1 MINNI
6 TNLSVVT
13 PAEDPKVNDNINQ
26 VFSNYFA
33 DRSIISIGSFVRK
46 VNSILMDLCDVTGGL
61 WAVML
66 KYETKGEKFKFI
78 IRNIDYSISY
88 DITCALAAGV
98 NYASSMAIV
107 NQSFNRDKIAK
118 HPVSYLRA
126 KIITN
131 HYDYIFEKKLLTDE
145 DIAVWMMHTAYV
157 PWYKRLFCRC
167 ILKERVV
174 KDIKV
179 EDYKL

>member
-1 MINNI
+1 MINSI

-13 PAEDPKVNDNINQ
+13 PAEDPGVNDDINQ
-26 VFSNYFA
+26 VFINYFS
-33 DRSIISIGSFVRK
+33 DRPVISIGSFVRK
-46 VNSILMDLCDVTGGL
+46 VNNILMDLCDVASGL
-61 WAVML
+61 WVIIL

-78 IRNIDYSISY
+78 IRNIDQCISY

-98 NYASSMAIV
+98 NYASSMSII

-126 KIITN
+126 KITTN
-131 HYDYIFEKKLLTDE
+131 HHDYVFEKKLLTDE
-145 DIAVWMMHTAYV
+145 DIAVWMMHTSYV
-157 PWYKRLFCRC
+157 PWYRRLFCRN
-167 ILKERVV
+167 ILKERII

-179 EDYKL
+179 EDYRL